1 MEYIVTVVTDARKQQ
16 ERACP
21 VCGKRFSPAIE
32 HAWTIGKRTG
42 KVKKYVCSYTCMR
55 AWERGE
61 LVKKK

>member
-32 HAWTIGKRTG
+32 HAWTIENRTG

-55 AWERGE
+55 TWERGK